1 MRDFSWWFMV
11 AVCMLGIL
19 GIALF
24 ASQVWIVVVIL
35 RWMGVAI

>member
-11 AVCMLGIL
+11 AVCML